1 MEKGESK
8 TEEFRPRLAAE
19 LFDKPAL
26 EERARRLIQAH
37 EAIEHDNWEQEP
49 VINAR
54 TAIFEELTAK
64 GHLSKVE
71 FDEPP
76 ELTNERT
83 LRRLVNGWSD
93 NLPGWEMKRRFHEIV
108 EELTIHEVWQRI
120 RDGELPPDTIVVT
133 ISDFPE
139 MCDDNLAPRIGYRA
153 LNKKGM
159 VRVTDFDNGVRT
171 VEQVSRSQSNDG
183 SSERFFGSRGLVVGS
198 GSESILSN
206 QLIATK
212 RQFEDGVVDVQRAL
226 DDLAGPNVIYGER
239 DNRDPMLP
247 SYEELRRESAGRE
260 DQAQCF
266 IKKLAAYEAEVN
278 LDYKSG
284 KITYQQKMKAIG
296 ARREEL
302 VNEIILLRPS
312 YAKDARGETAVAHFE
327 QASLAM
333 AAGND
338 AAGTAHLEKAM
349 AVSDPNAGVVCGGS
363 GEPSQSNESSQA
375 RAERLY
381 KEAKQERKNWKW
393 SRGLCV
399 VKECPTRPAKTD
411 VGPCRV
417 CRKCQ
422 GIFDEGKN
430 PKSVYKGVGIFEL
443 LFGSKAA

>member
-1 MEKGESK
+1 M
-8 TEEFRPRLAAE
+8 LAAE
-19 LFDKPAL
+19 LFDKPVL
-26 EERARRLIQAH
+26 EEKARRLIQ
-37 EAIEHDNWEQEP
+37 ERRAIEHDRWEQEP
-49 VINAR
+49 EINAR

-64 GHLSKVE
+64 GHLSRVE

-120 RDGELPPDTIVVT
+120 QTGELPSDSIVIT

-139 MCDDNLAPRIGYRA
+139 TCDDNLAPRIGYRA

-159 VRVTDFDNGVRT
+159 VRVSDFVSGVRT
-171 VEQVSRSQSNDG
+171 VEQVSRSQSNDD
-183 SSERFFGSRGLVVGS
+183 SSERFFGSHGFVVGS
-198 GSESILSN
+198 SSESILSN

-226 DDLAGPNVIYGER
+226 DSLAGPNVLYGER
-239 DNRDPMLP
+239 DNQDTMLP
-247 SYEELRRESAGRE
+247 SYAELRQESADRE
-260 DQAQCF
+260 EQAQCF
-266 IKKLAAYEAEVN
+266 IKKLADFEKELN

-284 KITYQQKMKAIG
+284 KISYRQKSQAIS

-302 VNEIILLRPS
+302 INQIILLRPS
-312 YAKDARGETAVAHFE
+312 YAKDARGETAAEHFE

-338 AAGTAHLEKAM
+338 AAGIVHLEKAIGT
-349 AVSDPNAGVVCGGS
+349 SDPNAGVICGGS
-363 GEPSQSNESSQA
+363 GESIQSNETSQA

-381 KEAKQERKNWKW
+381 KQAKKERKNWRW
-393 SRGLCV
+393 SKGLCV
-399 VKECPTRPAKTD
+399 VKECPTRPSKTEI
-411 VGPCRV
+411 GPCSV

-422 GIFDEGKN
+422 NIFDKGKN
-430 PKSVYKGVGIFEL
+430 PKNVYKTAGIFEL
-443 LFGSKAA
+443 LFESNAA

>member
-1 MEKGESK
+1 MEKGESIS
-8 TEEFRPRLAAE
+8 EEFRPRLAAE

-26 EERARRLIQAH
+26 EETARRLIQGR
-37 EAIEHDNWEQEP
+37 EVIEHDQWEREP
-49 VINAR
+49 EINAR

-76 ELTNERT
+76 ELTNERA

-93 NLPGWEMKRRFHEIV
+93 NLPDWEMNRRFHEIV
-108 EELTIHEVWQRI
+108 EELTIHEVWQKI
-120 RDGELPPDTIVVT
+120 QDAELPADTIVVT

-159 VRVTDFDNGVRT
+159 VRVTDFENGART

-183 SSERFFGSRGLVVGS
+183 SSERFFGNQGFVVGS
-198 GSESILSN
+198 GSERVLSN

-212 RQFEDGVVDVQRAL
+212 RHFVDGVVDVQRAL
-226 DDLAGPNVIYGER
+226 DSLAGPNVIYGER
-239 DNRDPMLP
+239 DNRDRMLP
-247 SYEELRRESAGRE
+247 AYEELRQESADRE
-260 DQAQCF
+260 DQARGF
-266 IKKLAAYEAEVN
+266 IKKLADYEAEIN

-284 KITYQQKMKAIG
+284 KISYQQKSGAIN

-302 VNEIILLRPS
+302 INEIILVRPS
-312 YAKDARGETAVAHFE
+312 YAKDARGDVAAGHFE

-338 AAGTAHLEKAM
+338 EAGAAHLEKAI
-349 AVSDPNAGVVCGGS
+349 ATSDPSAGVVCGGS
-363 GEPSQSNESSQA
+363 GESMQTNESNQA
-375 RAERLY
+375 RAERLH
-381 KEAKQERKNWKW
+381 KEAKNERKNWKW

-399 VKECPTRPAKTD
+399 VKECPTRPARTD
-411 VGPCRV
+411 VGPCSV

-430 PKSVYKGVGIFEL
+430 PKNVYRSVGIFEL
-443 LFGSKAA
+443 LFGT